1 MAKHR
6 HSTALARPNVIV
18 MRPPGRVRRAARRA
32 APHLK
37 RHARRIGGGVKRAL
51 PTTGV
56 ALGALVVGY
65 LDGKGFM
72 DRLPQI
78 GGSKVITLGVA
89 GYALTRFVKN
99 PMVRNAGLAALAAA
113 AFDFGRVQGGK
124 VSGFEDVSGDAGAGP
139 HSGQG
144 Y

>member
-6 HSTALARPNVIV
+6 HSTALARPSVIV
-18 MRPPGRVRRAARRA
+18 MRPPGRIRRAARRA
-32 APHLK
+32 APHVRRFGRGA
-37 RHARRIGGGVKRAL
+37 RHVGKKVL

-65 LDGKGFM
+65 LDGKGFL
-72 DRLPQI
+72 DRLPQL
-78 GGSKVITLGVA
+78 GGSKVITLGVG

-99 PMVRNAGLAALAAA
+99 PMIRQAGLAALAAA

-124 VSGFEDVSGDAGAGP
+124 VSGFEDVNGDAGAGP